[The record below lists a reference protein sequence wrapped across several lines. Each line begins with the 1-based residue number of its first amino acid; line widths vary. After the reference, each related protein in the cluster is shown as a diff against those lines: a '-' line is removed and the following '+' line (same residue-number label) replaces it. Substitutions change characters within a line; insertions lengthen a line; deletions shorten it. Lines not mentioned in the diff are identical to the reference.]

1 MVSDALIHL
10 GGILSDGMN
19 GIFYKPKF
27 NFRINLSLFLLF
39 HIFCS
44 ITEKWKIERLGKGF
58 RREMRTLFAPRFFEL
73 LGLHG

>member
-1 MVSDALIHL
+1 MVYDALIHL

-39 HIFCS
+39 NIFLFHNR
-44 ITEKWKIERLGKGF
+44 EVENWKVGERV
-58 RREMRTLFAPRFFEL
+58 
-73 LGLHG
+73 